1 MLQLPYLMQRHNTY
15 RNNVYTVYVLEF
27 PKNYNVNFVNFS
39 SIQLSSIIIYYNFI
53 SCENMHDYDF
63 GQCTFDEEYD
73 FLFLH
78 KTINLVVL
86 HNNKKTDLVIT

>member
-1 MLQLPYLMQRHNTY
+1 MQRNNNSY
-15 RNNVYTVYVLEF
+15 KNNVYTVYVQEF
-27 PKNYNVNFVNFS
+27 PVNHNV
-39 SIQLSSIIIYYNFI
+39 IQLSSRILYYNFI
-53 SCENMHDYDF
+53 NCKNMHDYDF

>member
-1 MLQLPYLMQRHNTY
+1 MQRHNTY
-15 RNNVYTVYVLEF
+15 ENNVYTVYVLEF
-27 PKNYNVNFVNFS
+27 PENHNVIQWS
-39 SIQLSSIIIYYNFI
+39 SRILYYNFI
-53 SCENMHDYDF
+53 NCQNMHDYDF

-86 HNNKKTDLVIT
+86 HNDKKTDLVII

>member
-1 MLQLPYLMQRHNTY
+1 
-15 RNNVYTVYVLEF
+15 
-27 PKNYNVNFVNFS
+27 
-39 SIQLSSIIIYYNFI
+39 
-53 SCENMHDYDF
+53 MHDYDF

-86 HNNKKTDLVIT
+86 HSDKKTDLVIT